1 MTGTDGS
8 FVLNRSRAFRIG
20 LGAFFAVWAALL
32 ISFLVS
38 AVREGNRTFG
48 AAYVVLLAYG
58 AVMVAKAV
66 RTRIEATPETLVVRN
81 PWQSHRLRREEITGF
96 STGRYQR
103 VGQRTAYADL
113 RSGDAVRLVVIEQQF
128 PLPGRE
134 RAIEPVLDRLEDWRT
149 RGRST
154 PAAGPG
160 GPDLA
165 GG

>member
-8 FVLNRSRAFRIG
+8 FVLNRSRAFRLG
-20 LGAFFAVWAALL
+20 LGAFFAVWAAMV

-48 AAYVVLLAYG
+48 AFSVVLLVYG
-58 AVMVAKAV
+58 AVMIVRTV

-81 PWQSHRLRREEITGF
+81 PWRSHRLRRDEITGF

-103 VGQRTAYADL
+103 IGHQTAYADL

-149 RGRST
+149 RGQPT

-160 GPDLA
+160 LA
-165 GG
+165 AG